1 MGAWDYG
8 IFDDDTAYD
17 FIEEFKL
24 SQNKFETMRSAFRIA
39 QHADY
44 VEYDECHAVTVY
56 SAIMDSILNH
66 TFYRCDDQEAFDEL
80 ITKKKDLPVG
90 NLKKEAVAALAKVV
104 SKQSELSDLWSD
116 NDRIYPKWKKN
127 LQQLIERLSK

>member
-24 SQNKFETMRSAFRIA
+24 SKNKFETMRSAFRIA
-39 QHADY
+39 QNTDY

-56 SAIMDSILNH
+56 SAIIDSILNH
-66 TFYRCDDQEAFDEL
+66 TFYRCDDQEAFDQL
-80 ITKKKDLPVG
+80 IFEKKDLPVE
-90 NLKKEAVAALAKVV
+90 NLKKDSVAALKKVI

-116 NDRIYPKWKKN
+116 NDRIYPKWKDN
-127 LQQLIERLSK
+127 LQKLIDRLAK

>member
-24 SQNKFETMRSAFRIA
+24 SKNKFETMRSAFRIA
-39 QHADY
+39 QNADY

-66 TFYRCDDQEAFDEL
+66 TFYRCDDQEGFDQL
-80 ITKKKDLPVG
+80 IFEKKDLPVG
-90 NLKKEAVAALAKVV
+90 NLKKDAAAALEKVI

-116 NDRIYPKWKKN
+116 NDQIYPKWKRN
-127 LQQLIERLSK
+127 LQQLIDRLSK